1 MTQISLLNNHEPKI
15 LLKHNTAGWNKISSK
30 TTPKIMQCGGIILI
44 IIDVVNFHLHL

>member
-1 MTQISLLNNHEPKI
+1 MTQISLLNNQKPKI
-15 LLKHNTAGWNKISSK
+15 LLKHNTAGWNKISYK